1 MAWPIS
7 SLDPVES
14 ISDPELSPLFRPLE
28 DLLVCGGD
36 GRLAVGSP
44 GRENIY
50 GCSPFPRPERI
61 DFASST
67 ASSIS
72 TEALARVS
80 ASRGTLLVNA
90 LSAGVEAAFGAAVAA
105 TSATLLSHLRLA
117 GSGTKVV
124 FAPSGTDAQLCTLF
138 LARALLAKPVTT
150 IVAGSDQ
157 TGSGTAY
164 TSMGRHFG
172 QTTAAGWGV
181 EKGGTIT
188 GLGEDANGVE
198 IGFCRPDGSF
208 RSANEMDE
216 ALIRAVDEAIGQD
229 RSVLLQAMEASK
241 FGWKAPS
248 DAVLDLI
255 AARHA
260 GRVQIVVDACQLRTP
275 RARLKEMLAKGYCV
289 LITGS
294 KFFTGPAFSGALL
307 VPGSLSD
314 RIVTLNATPAG
325 LAGYSSAYDW
335 PMGWKGLRRQF
346 LLRPNFGQ
354 WLRWEAALEEMKLYY
369 AVPEEVRSRLKE
381 EFQREL
387 EAGIAKAP
395 GLDLLPVRGMPLPTV
410 FGVILKSESGPL
422 SADIVAN
429 IYHAMKRA
437 EPVENMELRP
447 CLLGQPVALPAL
459 GTAALRIG
467 LSARLIRQCWSED
480 AHESAKKRFAMF
492 QNLSF
497 AVERLDRLAQ
507 DAGKIA
513 EGQKII

>member
-1 MAWPIS
+1 MARPIS
-7 SLDPVES
+7 GFDLVGFV
-14 ISDPELSPLFRPLE
+14 SDPELSPLFRPLE

-36 GRLAVGSP
+36 GRLVLSSP

-50 GCSPFPRPERI
+50 GCQPFPQPERI

-72 TEALARVS
+72 SEALARIS

-90 LSAGVEAAFGAAVAA
+90 LSAGVEAAFSAAIAA

-124 FAPSGTDAQLCTLF
+124 FAPSGTDAQLCALF
-138 LARALLAKPVTT
+138 LVRTLLGGPVTT

-164 TSMGRHFG
+164 TSTGRHFSR
-172 QTTAAGWGV
+172 TTAAGWGV
-181 EKGGTIT
+181 EKGGTIA
-188 GLGEDANGVE
+188 GLGEAANGVE
-198 IGFCRPDGSF
+198 IGFCRSDGSF

-216 ALIRAVDEAIGQD
+216 ALIRAVDEAVGQD

-248 DAVLDLI
+248 DAVLDFI
-255 AARHA
+255 AARYA
-260 GRVQIVVDACQLRTP
+260 GRVRIVVDACQLRTP
-275 RARLKEMLAKGYCV
+275 RARLKEMLAKGHCV

-307 VPGSLSD
+307 VPSSLSE
-314 RIVTLNATPAG
+314 RIVTLNAMPAG

-335 PMGWKGLRRQF
+335 PMAWKGLRRQF
-346 LLRPNFGQ
+346 PLRSNFGQ

-369 AVPEEVRSRLKE
+369 AVPEGFRSQLKE
-381 EFQREL
+381 EFRREL
-387 EAGIAKAP
+387 EARIAKAP
-395 GLDLLPVRGMPLPTV
+395 GLDLLPARGTPLPTV
-410 FGVILKSESGPL
+410 FGVILKNERGPL
-422 SADIVAN
+422 SADVVAN
-429 IYHAMKRA
+429 IYHAMKRG
-437 EPVENMELRP
+437 EPVENIESRP
-447 CLLGQPVALPAL
+447 CQLGQPVALPAL
-459 GTAALRIG
+459 RTAALRIC

-480 AHESAKKRFAMF
+480 ANEAAKKRFAMF
-492 QNLSF
+492 NDLSF
-497 AVERLDRLAQ
+497 ALERLDGFAQ
-507 DAGKIA
+507 NAGKIA
-513 EGQKII
+513 EGQNII